1 MRAIPS
7 TPAARVSARAPVME
21 VFASLQGEGLFAGEP
36 QVFVRLWGCPLRC
49 RWCDTPGSWLLPRA
63 PRARVERAASDR
75 GARGAQRE
83 DGWATPFTVATWIAA
98 AEPGPARTV
107 SVTGGEPLLW
117 PAFVRA
123 LAALVSPR
131 RVHLETAG
139 AHPAALA
146 EVLAHV
152 DHVSVD
158 LKLPADLDAPVPLAA
173 APPEGNAHAAAAVHA
188 NAEAVP
194 ANADEW
200 TSARREV
207 LAQLRGRDACA
218 KLIVAGEREPAAF
231 RPLLDD
237 LAAIAPELP
246 LFVQPV
252 TPVNGVSAPSIE
264 LLGAL
269 VEQALE
275 RRLAVRVLPQ
285 VHRMLGIP

>member
-1 MRAIPS
+1 MGATQHARALRRD
-7 TPAARVSARAPVME
+7 TRAPVLE
-21 VFASLQGEGLFAGEP
+21 VFASFQGEGRFVGEP
-36 QVFVRLWGCPLRC
+36 QVFVRLFGCPLRC
-49 RWCDTPGSWLLPRA
+49 RWCDTRGSWTLPPA
-63 PRARVERAASDR
+63 PRARLARSGAERAERAD
-75 GARGAQRE
+75 A
-83 DGWATPFTVATWIAA
+83 WATPFTVATWVAA
-98 AEPGPARTV
+98 AEPGPPRTV